1 MRPEGLPID
10 GFRGHP
16 VIEDCDIYRSAG
28 ESSALLYLCDSGHT
42 HYLAPDDFALLQ
54 QLARAEQ
61 PPGQP
66 PSQPSDDDDSP
77 LSDLHRMGLIRE
89 GVHPGAGRDVDVDA
103 PAG

>member
-1 MRPEGLPID
+1 MRWEGLPID

-16 VIEDCDIYRSAG
+16 VIEDCDIYSSAG

-42 HYLAPDDFALLQ
+42 HYLAPDDLALLQ

-61 PPGQP
+61 PL
-66 PSQPSDDDDSP
+66 SQPSDDDSP
-77 LSDLHRMGLIRE
+77 LSDLHRMGLVRE
-89 GVHPGAGRDVDVDA
+89 GVHHDVDVDV